1 MSQFLS
7 IVWQGE
13 PLQYLIIILFG
24 GAFFIESYSTF
35 QYCNKELKNLAN
47 FIEFLQKNQSSR
59 KLNKNIVWLRENV
72 AGKINTD
79 GESFSPDK
87 QDKLYVF
94 TQYPAVLSRAVPRSF
109 LRFIPTLCTAL
120 GLLGTFY
127 GISIGLTGMSHGI
140 TQSQELLN
148 SANTLFGGMRT
159 AFSNSLLGLGSASLF
174 TVVMF
179 VCERLRQ
186 RYRNRLRKQLSE
198 IAIVQ
203 TPLQN
208 LANLDF
214 SANAQAAES
223 LDKTAEIMQ
232 TGFTELVS
240 IQRQLTPQ
248 EIGQQVGIALTPVFR
263 EIRQELSTLRE
274 IKQDQGQEVL
284 QNLILSLRT
293 EVLEPIMGRLDQS
306 ATLTTEASQ
315 AVKQLTNELGG
326 ITQSLATSILTIE
339 KFQKDTLVRLETFA
353 DNLQQTFSEFQSE
366 TQNML
371 GQQSNTLKSVGDEAA
386 SLMHDARDSLV
397 SGLQNIDGIIQKT
410 SQVVQQE
417 LEQFRLTY
425 QTSLQDFFTEQN
437 NLLEGSLG
445 QQREG
450 LAEVVSN
457 LQGVFQEEAERRR
470 QLSQSMDKIQETV
483 RVVRDLASA
492 VGLSD
497 QEKLLSLKQ
506 HVRDISHEVRETQH
520 QYKTIL
526 EDWSSRLSESQS
538 GFFREADKGIANVA
552 SNLLEVAN
560 VLAAAESN
568 RQLTN
573 GHHKP

>member
-35 QYCNKELKNLAN
+35 QYCNKELKSLAN
-47 FIEFLQKNQSSR
+47 IIEFLQKNQSSR
-59 KLNKNIVWLRENV
+59 KLSKNIIWLRENI
-72 AGKINTD
+72 AGKVNTD
-79 GESFSPDK
+79 GQSFSPDK
-87 QDKLYVF
+87 QDNLYVF
-94 TQYPAVLSRAVPRSF
+94 TQYPVILSRSVPRSF

-203 TPLQN
+203 NAFQN

-214 SANAQAAES
+214 SANTEAAES
-223 LDKTAEIMQ
+223 LGKTAEIMQ
-232 TGFTELVS
+232 TGFKELVT

-248 EIGQQVGIALTPVFR
+248 EIGQQVGIALTPVFN
-263 EIRQELSTLRE
+263 EIRQELSILRE

-339 KFQKDTLVRLETFA
+339 KFQKDTLVRLENFA

-371 GQQSNTLKSVGDEAA
+371 GQQSNTLRSVGDEAA

-397 SGLQNIDGIIQKT
+397 SGLQNIDGIIQNT
-410 SQVVQQE
+410 SQIVQQE

-425 QTSLQDFFTEQN
+425 QASLQGFFAEQN

-450 LAEVVSN
+450 LAEVVAN
-457 LQGVFQEEAERRR
+457 LQGIFQEETERRR

-506 HVRDISHEVRETQH
+506 HVRDISHEVREAQN

-526 EDWSSRLSESQS
+526 EDWSSKLTSRQFE
-538 GFFREADKGIANVA
+538 FFQQADIGIANVA
-552 SNLLEVAN
+552 ENLLQAAN

>member
-35 QYCNKELKNLAN
+35 QYCNKEIKGLAN
-47 FIEFLQKNQSSR
+47 IIDFLQKNQSSR
-59 KLNKNIVWLRENV
+59 KLTKNVVWLRENIS
-72 AGKINTD
+72 GKVNTD
-79 GESFSPDK
+79 GQSFSPDK
-87 QDKLYVF
+87 QDNLYVF
-94 TQYPAVLSRAVPRSF
+94 TQYPAVLSRSVPRSF

-179 VCERLRQ
+179 ICERLRQ

-203 TPLQN
+203 TAFQN

-214 SANAQAAES
+214 SANTEAAES
-223 LDKTAEIMQ
+223 LGKTAEIMQ
-232 TGFTELVS
+232 TGFKELVT

-248 EIGQQVGIALTPVFR
+248 EIGQQVGIALTPVFH
-263 EIRQELSTLRE
+263 EIRQELSILRE

-315 AVKQLTNELGG
+315 AVKQLTNELGS

-339 KFQKDTLVRLETFA
+339 KFQKDTLSQTR
-353 DNLQQTFSEFQSE
+353 NLC
-366 TQNML
+366 
-371 GQQSNTLKSVGDEAA
+371 
-386 SLMHDARDSLV
+386 R
-397 SGLQNIDGIIQKT
+397 
-410 SQVVQQE
+410 
-417 LEQFRLTY
+417 
-425 QTSLQDFFTEQN
+425 
-437 NLLEGSLG
+437 
-445 QQREG
+445 
-450 LAEVVSN
+450 
-457 LQGVFQEEAERRR
+457 
-470 QLSQSMDKIQETV
+470 
-483 RVVRDLASA
+483 
-492 VGLSD
+492 
-497 QEKLLSLKQ
+497 
-506 HVRDISHEVRETQH
+506 
-520 QYKTIL
+520 
-526 EDWSSRLSESQS
+526 
-538 GFFREADKGIANVA
+538 
-552 SNLLEVAN
+552 
-560 VLAAAESN
+560 
-568 RQLTN
+568 
-573 GHHKP
+573 